1 MAKMDAL
8 SAKGCIAAFN
18 AMGGVDVH
26 IILPLPKYIR
36 NGELVACEKTAIFVG
51 NIPARI
57 GKRDGFFASIF
68 CSEDN
73 KELSESLSATA
84 SEDEMETEIDG
95 GSIDSNGNVP
105 DLIAEVEAEEAK
117 AEAKEGAEAEADF

>member
-1 MAKMDAL
+1 VVTNPPFKGIAKFLRPSQTIMAKMDAL

-18 AMGGVDVH
+18 AMDGVDVH
-26 IILPLPKYIR
+26 IILSLPKYIR

-57 GKRDGFFASIF
+57 GKRDGFASIF

-73 KELSESLSATA
+73 EEL
-84 SEDEMETEIDG
+84 
-95 GSIDSNGNVP
+95 
-105 DLIAEVEAEEAK
+105 
-117 AEAKEGAEAEADF
+117 

>member
-1 MAKMDAL
+1 MAKMDVL

-18 AMGGVDVH
+18 AMDGVDVH
-26 IILPLPKYIR
+26 IILSLPKYIR

-57 GKRDGFFASIF
+57 GKRDGFASIF

-73 KELSESLSATA
+73 EELSERFSATVSA
-84 SEDEMETEIDG
+84 DEMETEFDG
-95 GSIDSNGNVP
+95 GSIKMCP
-105 DLIAEVEAEEAK
+105 I
-117 AEAKEGAEAEADF
+117 